1 MEHYVTLLNLED
13 ADSHCLQLDEL
24 FNYDLQPTVLRSILL
39 GYGQTEYAALTVAL
53 STLQEN
59 GMLKTYKCEEAVGDI
74 LKSSSGKKALRH
86 LWLYGDDKRT
96 ETRVCLQTLFTKS
109 CYDREMC
116 YYDIPE
122 DLWLRLEPIL
132 PTEGSPRGGR
142 PIGDVRNFLNAVHW
156 MLRTGSPWR
165 ALPEKYGSWK
175 TVYSRFRRWQ
185 KRGYLAAILKLLTLQ
200 ADMDHIMIDG
210 TYVHAHKHSAGARH
224 TSGINQA
231 LGRSRGGFTSKIHAV
246 VDALGNLL
254 AFTVTAGQYSEYPQA
269 SHLLIQYHNTTI
281 LADKGYD
288 SRSLIDALHQQ
299 GCEAVI
305 PSRRTNHHPRTIDR
319 HLYKERHLIETFFNK
334 IKEYRK
340 IATRYDKLAEVF
352 AAFVC
357 LAASLIWL
365 R

>member
-1 MEHYVTLLNLED
+1 
-13 ADSHCLQLDEL
+13 
-24 FNYDLQPTVLRSILL
+24 
-39 GYGQTEYAALTVAL
+39 
-53 STLQEN
+53 
-59 GMLKTYKCEEAVGDI
+59 
-74 LKSSSGKKALRH
+74 
-86 LWLYGDDKRT
+86 
-96 ETRVCLQTLFTKS
+96 
-109 CYDREMC
+109 MC

-122 DLWLRLEPIL
+122 DLWLRLEPLL

-185 KRGYLAAILKLLTLQ
+185 KRGYLTAILKLLTLQ
-200 ADMDHIMIDG
+200 ADMNHIMIDG

-269 SHLLIQYHNTTI
+269 EDCQIHHFLYT
-281 LADKGYD
+281 
-288 SRSLIDALHQQ
+288 SRLW
-299 GCEAVI
+299 
-305 PSRRTNHHPRTIDR
+305 P
-319 HLYKERHLIETFFNK
+319 
-334 IKEYRK
+334 
-340 IATRYDKLAEVF
+340 IATTRIYIFLSSMLHKM
-352 AAFVC
+352 
-357 LAASLIWL
+357 

>member
-1 MEHYVTLLNLED
+1 
-13 ADSHCLQLDEL
+13 
-24 FNYDLQPTVLRSILL
+24 
-39 GYGQTEYAALTVAL
+39 
-53 STLQEN
+53 
-59 GMLKTYKCEEAVGDI
+59 
-74 LKSSSGKKALRH
+74 
-86 LWLYGDDKRT
+86 
-96 ETRVCLQTLFTKS
+96 
-109 CYDREMC
+109 MC

-254 AFTVTAGQYSEYPQA
+254 AFTVTAGQYSEYPHMGKSTPATNYANKA
-269 SHLLIQYHNTTI
+269 SPLLF
-281 LADKGYD
+281 LESAP
-288 SRSLIDALHQQ
+288 S
-299 GCEAVI
+299 GCVM
-305 PSRRTNHHPRTIDR
+305 
-319 HLYKERHLIETFFNK
+319 
-334 IKEYRK
+334 
-340 IATRYDKLAEVF
+340 KL
-352 AAFVC
+352 
-357 LAASLIWL
+357 LP
-365 R
+365 

>member
-1 MEHYVTLLNLED
+1 
-13 ADSHCLQLDEL
+13 
-24 FNYDLQPTVLRSILL
+24 
-39 GYGQTEYAALTVAL
+39 
-53 STLQEN
+53 
-59 GMLKTYKCEEAVGDI
+59 
-74 LKSSSGKKALRH
+74 
-86 LWLYGDDKRT
+86 
-96 ETRVCLQTLFTKS
+96 
-109 CYDREMC
+109 MC

-185 KRGYLAAILKLLTLQ
+185 KRGYLTAILKLLTLQ

-269 SHLLIQYHNTTI
+269 SNLLIQYHNTTI

-299 GCEAVI
+299 GCKAVI
-305 PSRRTNHHPRTIDR
+305 PSRRTNHLPVPLTDISTRNVILLRRFLTRSKNIVKLQLVMTSWQKFLR
-319 HLYKERHLIETFFNK
+319 PLYVWLLHLSGF
-334 IKEYRK
+334 
-340 IATRYDKLAEVF
+340 DKRF
-352 AAFVC
+352 ADTP
-357 LAASLIWL
+357 
-365 R
+365 

>member
-1 MEHYVTLLNLED
+1 
-13 ADSHCLQLDEL
+13 
-24 FNYDLQPTVLRSILL
+24 
-39 GYGQTEYAALTVAL
+39 
-53 STLQEN
+53 
-59 GMLKTYKCEEAVGDI
+59 
-74 LKSSSGKKALRH
+74 
-86 LWLYGDDKRT
+86 
-96 ETRVCLQTLFTKS
+96 
-109 CYDREMC
+109 MC

-122 DLWLRLEPIL
+122 DIWLRLEPIL

-185 KRGYLAAILKLLTLQ
+185 KRGYLTAILKLLTLQ

-269 SHLLIQYHNTTI
+269 SNLLIQYHNTTI

-299 GCEAVI
+299 GCKAVI

>member
-1 MEHYVTLLNLED
+1 MNARPQRPERCALAKLSHIPLQERTLHRRP
-13 ADSHCLQLDEL
+13 AVCKL
-24 FNYDLQPTVLRSILL
+24 FFKKIFLRSCQVVSVPARRSPGHGGTCFAHIGQLGFDFMKKGDKMHIPVRLPGKNFWLL
-39 GYGQTEYAALTVAL
+39 
-53 STLQEN
+53 
-59 GMLKTYKCEEAVGDI
+59 
-74 LKSSSGKKALRH
+74 
-86 LWLYGDDKRT
+86 
-96 ETRVCLQTLFTKS
+96 TRVCLQTLFTKS

-185 KRGYLAAILKLLTLQ
+185 KRGYLTAILKLLTLQ
-200 ADMDHIMIDG
+200 ADMNHIMIDG

-246 VDALGNLL
+246 VDALGNLP

-269 SHLLIQYHNTTI
+269 SNLLIQYHNTTI

-299 GCEAVI
+299 GCKAVI

>member
-1 MEHYVTLLNLED
+1 M
-13 ADSHCLQLDEL
+13 
-24 FNYDLQPTVLRSILL
+24 
-39 GYGQTEYAALTVAL
+39 
-53 STLQEN
+53 
-59 GMLKTYKCEEAVGDI
+59 
-74 LKSSSGKKALRH
+74 
-86 LWLYGDDKRT
+86 
-96 ETRVCLQTLFTKS
+96 CLQTLFTKS

-269 SHLLIQYHNTTI
+269 SNLLIQYHNTTI

-299 GCEAVI
+299 GCKAVI

>member
-1 MEHYVTLLNLED
+1 
-13 ADSHCLQLDEL
+13 
-24 FNYDLQPTVLRSILL
+24 
-39 GYGQTEYAALTVAL
+39 
-53 STLQEN
+53 
-59 GMLKTYKCEEAVGDI
+59 
-74 LKSSSGKKALRH
+74 
-86 LWLYGDDKRT
+86 
-96 ETRVCLQTLFTKS
+96 
-109 CYDREMC
+109 MC

-185 KRGYLAAILKLLTLQ
+185 KKGYLTAILKLLTLQ
-200 ADMDHIMIDG
+200 ADMNHIMIDG

-254 AFTVTAGQYSEYPQA
+254 AFTVTPGQYSEYPQA
-269 SHLLIQYHNTTI
+269 SNLLIQYHNTTI

-288 SRSLIDALHQQ
+288 SRSLSMRFT
-299 GCEAVI
+299 
-305 PSRRTNHHPRTIDR
+305 SRDVKQLFPPEERTIIPVPLTDISTR
-319 HLYKERHLIETFFNK
+319 NVILLRRFSTRSKES
-334 IKEYRK
+334 
-340 IATRYDKLAEVF
+340 IA
-352 AAFVC
+352 
-357 LAASLIWL
+357 
-365 R
+365 

>member
-1 MEHYVTLLNLED
+1 
-13 ADSHCLQLDEL
+13 
-24 FNYDLQPTVLRSILL
+24 
-39 GYGQTEYAALTVAL
+39 
-53 STLQEN
+53 
-59 GMLKTYKCEEAVGDI
+59 
-74 LKSSSGKKALRH
+74 
-86 LWLYGDDKRT
+86 
-96 ETRVCLQTLFTKS
+96 
-109 CYDREMC
+109 MC

-185 KRGYLAAILKLLTLQ
+185 KRGYLTAILKLLTLQ
-200 ADMDHIMIDG
+200 ADMNHIMIDG

-269 SHLLIQYHNTTI
+269 SNLLIQYHNTTI

-288 SRSLIDALHQQ
+288 SRSLIDALPQQ

-305 PSRRTNHHPRTIDR
+305 PSRRRTIIPVPLTD
-319 HLYKERHLIETFFNK
+319 IS
-334 IKEYRK
+334 
-340 IATRYDKLAEVF
+340 TRNVILLRRFSTRSKNIVKLQLVMTN
-352 AAFVC
+352 
-357 LAASLIWL
+357 W
-365 R
+365 

>member
-1 MEHYVTLLNLED
+1 MSLPARARRYRRQHDWHLL
-13 ADSHCLQLDEL
+13 
-24 FNYDLQPTVLRSILL
+24 YIYRWLL
-39 GYGQTEYAALTVAL
+39 
-53 STLQEN
+53 
-59 GMLKTYKCEEAVGDI
+59 
-74 LKSSSGKKALRH
+74 
-86 LWLYGDDKRT
+86 
-96 ETRVCLQTLFTKS
+96 TRVCLQTLFTKS

-185 KRGYLAAILKLLTLQ
+185 KRGYLTAILKLLTLQ

-269 SHLLIQYHNTTI
+269 SNLLIQYHNTTI

-299 GCEAVI
+299 GCKAVI

>member
-1 MEHYVTLLNLED
+1 MPGPVSRTEGWTAASGRHHEGAGAAGFTLLPAAVPLWCQPRQRRADTSARAAESLHKRKREAVLATVTLL
-13 ADSHCLQLDEL
+13 H
-24 FNYDLQPTVLRSILL
+24 
-39 GYGQTEYAALTVAL
+39 
-53 STLQEN
+53 
-59 GMLKTYKCEEAVGDI
+59 
-74 LKSSSGKKALRH
+74 KSSFCEVGSCPRAHQRP
-86 LWLYGDDKRT
+86 
-96 ETRVCLQTLFTKS
+96 RVCLQTLFTKS

-210 TYVHAHKHSAGARH
+210 TYVHAHKHSTGARH

>member
-1 MEHYVTLLNLED
+1 MN
-13 ADSHCLQLDEL
+13 
-24 FNYDLQPTVLRSILL
+24 
-39 GYGQTEYAALTVAL
+39 
-53 STLQEN
+53 
-59 GMLKTYKCEEAVGDI
+59 
-74 LKSSSGKKALRH
+74 
-86 LWLYGDDKRT
+86 
-96 ETRVCLQTLFTKS
+96 
-109 CYDREMC
+109 
-116 YYDIPE
+116 
-122 DLWLRLEPIL
+122 
-132 PTEGSPRGGR
+132 
-142 PIGDVRNFLNAVHW
+142 
-156 MLRTGSPWR
+156 
-165 ALPEKYGSWK
+165 
-175 TVYSRFRRWQ
+175 
-185 KRGYLAAILKLLTLQ
+185 
-200 ADMDHIMIDG
+200 HIMIDG

-269 SHLLIQYHNTTI
+269 SNLLIQYHNTTI

-340 IATRYDKLAEVF
+340 LYVWLLHLSGFDKRF
-352 AAFVC
+352 ADTP
-357 LAASLIWL
+357 
-365 R
+365 

>member
-1 MEHYVTLLNLED
+1 MTGCR
-13 ADSHCLQLDEL
+13 SS
-24 FNYDLQPTVLRSILL
+24 PLRERPS
-39 GYGQTEYAALTVAL
+39 GRAAPVEARIRVVPP
-53 STLQEN
+53 E
-59 GMLKTYKCEEAVGDI
+59 GMP
-74 LKSSSGKKALRH
+74 
-86 LWLYGDDKRT
+86 
-96 ETRVCLQTLFTKS
+96 RVCLQTLFTKS

-185 KRGYLAAILKLLTLQ
+185 KRGYLTAILKLLTLQ
-200 ADMDHIMIDG
+200 ADMNHIMIDG

-269 SHLLIQYHNTTI
+269 SNLLIQYHNTTI

>member
-1 MEHYVTLLNLED
+1 MT
-13 ADSHCLQLDEL
+13 S
-24 FNYDLQPTVLRSILL
+24 
-39 GYGQTEYAALTVAL
+39 
-53 STLQEN
+53 
-59 GMLKTYKCEEAVGDI
+59 
-74 LKSSSGKKALRH
+74 
-86 LWLYGDDKRT
+86 
-96 ETRVCLQTLFTKS
+96 RVCLQTLFTKS

-299 GCEAVI
+299 GCKAVI